1 MVRKTRKNVS
11 HKKNKNRG
19 VYSIPE
25 LRRSFEHIE
34 RFVDDKI
41 SKKESSEKITR
52 DLRKEWMQVFM
63 KELDKKSAEAF
74 IGDRMKHTGSRR
86 TTRRQGGGAAIAG
99 APLDYSTRAGVY
111 LAPQSIPDKAGHLPL
126 SGGTSS
132 NFGSYIGYV
141 DKGFQ
146 VSVPEPESSFGRV
159 PGQPSWPQVPLGM
172 GSNEVHFPQQKGGS
186 NKGNNKGSKRKIRRG
201 GGVIS
206 DQLGATISQAFRH
219 PMGSAS
225 PPSMGQDMQDRWYG
239 RPVGPSPDQVQRQ
252 VEYSIGSSYPKP
264 VRFL

>member
-1 MVRKTRKNVS
+1 MVRKTRKNSS

-41 SKKESSEKITR
+41 HKKESSEKISR
-52 DLRKEWMQVFM
+52 DLRKEWTQVFM
-63 KELDKKSAEAF
+63 KELDKKSADAF

-86 TTRRQGGGAAIAG
+86 TTRRQGGGGAIAG

-111 LAPQSIPDKAGHLPL
+111 LAPESIPDKAGHLPL
-126 SGGTSS
+126 SGGAPS

-146 VSVPEPESSFGRV
+146 VSVPQ
-159 PGQPSWPQVPLGM
+159 PGQSFDPVKGQTTWPQVPAGM
-172 GSNEVHFPQQKGGS
+172 GSNRVHFSQQGGNRGS
-186 NKGNNKGSKRKIRRG
+186 RRNNRRSLRRG
-201 GGVIS
+201 GGVIT
-206 DQLGATISQAFRH
+206 DQMGATLRQAFSH

-225 PPSMGQDMQDRWYG
+225 PASFGQDMQDRWYG
-239 RPVGPSPDQVQRQ
+239 RPVGASPDQVQRQ
-252 VEYSIGSSYPKP
+252 VSFHNGDNYPKP
-264 VRFL
+264 IRLL

>member
-1 MVRKTRKNVS
+1 MVRKTRKNLS

-41 SKKESSEKITR
+41 HKKESSDKITR
-52 DLRKEWMQVFM
+52 DLRKEWTHVFM

-111 LAPQSIPDKAGHLPL
+111 LAPESIPDKAGHLPL
-126 SGGTSS
+126 SGGAPS

-146 VSVPEPESSFGRV
+146 VSVPMSAQSFDPV
-159 PGQPSWPQVPLGM
+159 KGQTTWPQVPVGM
-172 GSNEVHFPQQKGGS
+172 GSNAVHFPQQKGGR
-186 NKGNNKGSKRKIRRG
+186 NKGSKRKIRRG
-201 GGVIS
+201 GGVIT
-206 DQLGATISQAFRH
+206 DQMGATISQAFSH

-239 RPVGPSPDQVQRQ
+239 RPVGSSPDQVQRQ
-252 VEYSIGSSYPKP
+252 VDYRIGNSYPKP
-264 VRFL
+264 INFI

>member
-1 MVRKTRKNVS
+1 MVRKTRKNLS

-41 SKKESSEKITR
+41 HKKESSEKITR

-99 APLDYSTRAGVY
+99 APLDYTTRQGVY
-111 LAPQSIPDKAGHLPL
+111 LAPHSIPDKAGHLPL
-126 SGGTSS
+126 SGGAPS
-132 NFGSYIGYV
+132 NFGSYVGYV

-146 VSVPEPESSFGRV
+146 VSIPEPESSFGRV
-159 PGQPSWPQVPLGM
+159 PGQPNWPQVPVGM
-172 GSNEVHFPQQKGGS
+172 GSNEVHFPKQTGGS
-186 NKGNNKGSKRKIRRG
+186 RRKIRKSLRNKG
-201 GGVIS
+201 GGVIT
-206 DQLGATISQAFRH
+206 DQMGATLRQAFSH

-225 PPSMGQDMQDRWYG
+225 PPSIGQDMQDRWYG

-252 VEYSIGSSYPKP
+252 VNYNIENSYPKP